1 MHINELRPLL
11 RNTLRIFQ
19 LDTGRIDGTR
29 RNGPVK
35 PADEGLLDET
45 TCSLLHGNHS
55 AKKHRPRD
63 KSSLAL
69 ALLRMQRDPVKVH

>member
-1 MHINELRPLL
+1 MHIHELQPLL

-19 LDTGRIDGTR
+19 LDTGRIACAW
-29 RNGPVK
+29 RNGPGE

-55 AKKHRPRD
+55 AKKHRPGD

-69 ALLRMQRDPVKVH
+69 ALLCMQRDPVKVH